1 MQVGVPLTDAV
12 NKSHYMKKI
21 LDRCVYRFCDLAD
34 NIRHAHEKS
43 KETATVFSRSFE
55 MFESFSVLA
64 VSVSRM

>member
-1 MQVGVPLTDAV
+1 MRVDTLKRRIDLL
-12 NKSHYMKKI
+12 KKI
-21 LDRCVYRFCDLAD
+21 LDHCVCRFCDLAD

-43 KETATVFSRSFE
+43 KETATVFSRSFG